1 MRKVFLLTML
11 SLLLLSCGRGRSG
24 EGEAF
29 RGIYYWKTDFRI
41 TPSDSAFLASHHVD
55 RIYLRYFD
63 VILSNKAITGHTG
76 AIPNATVTFSSP
88 PPEGIEIVPVVFI
101 TLEALKDM
109 TVSGKADECAG
120 KILTRIDAMSRAH
133 GIGPLREIQIDCD
146 YTERTRDG
154 YFALCHSLRERL
166 VHSGISLSSTLRLH
180 QLRDVPPPVD
190 AVSLMLYN
198 TDNFRR
204 SDVDNSILNPETIK
218 TYLKKDYPLPTSIA
232 LPLYSWGIWMRDGRF
247 RAILHKSEYDDSLL
261 YQTGDGNRVT
271 VLQDHVVEGHSLM
284 QGDVIRMESSP
295 IEVVSEVKAY
305 ARERL
310 GSRSVILYHLDSLE
324 LSRYSFEQIE
334 QLYSY
339 ATD

>member
-1 MRKVFLLTML
+1 MRKVLLFIGL

-24 EGEAF
+24 DGEAF

-41 TPSDSAFLASHHVD
+41 TPSDSAFLSGHRID

-76 AIPNATVTFSSP
+76 PIPNATLTFSSP
-88 PPEGIEIVPVVFI
+88 IPEGVEIVPVVFI
-101 TLEALKDM
+101 TLEALKDV
-109 TVSGKADECAG
+109 TVSGKAGECAE
-120 KILTRIDAMSRAH
+120 KIFTRIDAMSRAH

-154 YFALCHSLRERL
+154 YFALCNALAALLEPR
-166 VHSGISLSSTLRLH
+166 GISLTSTLRLH
-180 QLRDVPPPVD
+180 QLRDTPPPVD

-204 SDVDNSILNPETIK
+204 SDVDNSILNPATVK
-218 TYLKKDYPLPTSIA
+218 TYLKGDYPLPTSIA
-232 LPLYSWGIWMRDGRF
+232 LPLYSWGIWMRDGSF
-247 RAILHKSEYDDSLL
+247 LAILHKSEYGDTLL
-261 YQTGDGNRVT
+261 YRAGEDNRVT
-271 VLQDHVVEGHSLM
+271 VLKDHVVEGHNLLR
-284 QGDVIRMESSP
+284 GDVIRMESSP
-295 IEVVSEVKAY
+295 IETVSEVCRY
-305 ARERL
+305 AHECL
-310 GSRSVILYHLDSLE
+310 GSRSVILYHLDSLG

-334 QLYSY
+334 QLYEY